1 MFFFGIIPPLRYKD
15 VNLHEIVNW
24 IVETVGAMGYL
35 GIFIMM
41 FLESSFFPF
50 PSEVAMIPAGYLAS
64 KDEMNLAAA
73 FLAGAGGSLAGAI
86 FNYAL
91 GHKLGRPFLIKYGK
105 YLLLKPRT
113 IDKTEEFFEKYGPA
127 STFWGRLLPGIRQY
141 ISLPAGIGKMPLLG
155 FSIYTF
161 LGAGI
166 WCAVLLALGYIFGQH
181 EEEIQEVLHY
191 LIAAIILMVVGVFYY
206 YRRKN
211 KKIEEEFIEELEE
224 EANT

>member
-1 MFFFGIIPPLRYKD
+1 M
-15 VNLHEIVNW
+15 HEIIDW
-24 IVETVGAMGYL
+24 IVDTVGAMGYT

-64 KDEMNLAAA
+64 KGEMSLAAA
-73 FLAGAGGSLAGAI
+73 FLAGAGGSLAGAL

-91 GHKLGRPFLIKYGK
+91 GHRLGRAFLIKYGK
-105 YLLLKPRT
+105 YVFLKPET
-113 IDKTEEFFEKYGPA
+113 VDKTEAFFAKYGPA

-141 ISLPAGIGKMPLLG
+141 ISLPAGIGRMPLLA

-166 WCAVLLALGYIFGQH
+166 WCGVLLAMGYIFGEH
-181 EEEIQEVLHY
+181 EEQIKDTLHY
-191 LIAAIILMVVGVFYY
+191 LIGGIIVMVIGVFYY

-211 KKIEEEFIEELEE
+211 KKIEKEFIEELESRKGE
-224 EANT
+224 G

>member
-1 MFFFGIIPPLRYKD
+1 MLEEF
-15 VNLHEIVNW
+15 VNW
-24 IVETVGAMGYL
+24 IVELVGAMGYL

-64 KDEMNLAAA
+64 KGEISLIGA
-73 FLAGAGGSLAGAI
+73 FLAGAGGSLAGAL
-86 FNYAL
+86 FNYVL
-91 GHKLGRPFLIKYGK
+91 GHKLGRPFIVKYGK
-105 YLLLKPRT
+105 YIFLKPQS
-113 IDKTEEFFEKYGPA
+113 IEKVESFFEKYGPA

-141 ISLPAGIGKMPLLG
+141 ISLPAGIGKMPLAA

-166 WCAVLLALGYIFGQH
+166 WCAVLLAMGYIFGEH
-181 EEEIQEVLHY
+181 EEQIKPVLHY
-191 LIAAIILMVVGVFYY
+191 LIGGIIIMVIGVFYY

-211 KKIEEEFIEELEE
+211 KKAEKRFIEELDSSDKLKR
-224 EANT
+224 

>member
-1 MFFFGIIPPLRYKD
+1 M
-15 VNLHEIVNW
+15 HEIVNW

-64 KDEMNLAAA
+64 KGEMSLVAA
-73 FLAGAGGSLAGAI
+73 FLAGAGGSLAGAL

-91 GHKLGRPFLIKYGK
+91 GHRLGRAFLIRYGK
-105 YLLLKPRT
+105 YIFLKPET
-113 IDKTEEFFEKYGPA
+113 VDKTEAFFAKYGPA

-141 ISLPAGIGKMPLLG
+141 ISLPAGIGKMPLLA

-161 LGAGI
+161 LGAGF
-166 WCAVLLALGYIFGQH
+166 WCAVLLGLGYVFGEH
-181 EEEIQEVLHY
+181 EEQIKEVLHY
-191 LIAAIILMVVGVFYY
+191 LIGGIIIMVIGVFYY
-206 YRRKN
+206 YRKRN
-211 KKIEEEFIEELEE
+211 KKIEEKFIEELESE
-224 EANT
+224 K